1 VVVVFGESPAISQST
16 TSTSAPN
23 YQFTPRQKYKLE
35 KVMALSA
42 SDQNAVAIAAN
53 TWSEIMNGKPLDLD
67 AAATPLLTQLKNLM
81 TPTGWSSFYSNLQGE
96 KKRMKVTIYP
106 KM

>member
-1 VVVVFGESPAISQST
+1 
-16 TSTSAPN
+16 
-23 YQFTPRQKYKLE
+23 
-35 KVMALSA
+35 MALSA